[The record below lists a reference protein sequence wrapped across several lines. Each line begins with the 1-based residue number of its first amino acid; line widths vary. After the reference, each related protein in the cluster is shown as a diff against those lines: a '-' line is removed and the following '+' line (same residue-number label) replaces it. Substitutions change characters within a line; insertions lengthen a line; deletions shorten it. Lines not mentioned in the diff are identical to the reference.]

1 MKISRLEATGKWTF
15 SFLGATLDAVDIAEG
30 MNIKRHNSVVF
41 SKAGMTSEVWGN
53 LSDSMD
59 SYMNKKRRGGDLND
73 LFNKK

>member
-1 MKISRLEATGKWTF
+1 
-15 SFLGATLDAVDIAEG
+15 
-30 MNIKRHNSVVF
+30 VVF